1 MEKGEKP
8 RALQLHGIKIPLIPG
23 EGYQGEAL
31 FPTRCFIAEV
41 LLRADADKHP
51 LLQAQ

>member
-8 RALQLHGIKIPLIPG
+8 RALQLHGIKIPLIPEKG
-23 EGYQGEAL
+23 IRGKRYFRARG
-31 FPTRCFIAEV
+31 FIAEV